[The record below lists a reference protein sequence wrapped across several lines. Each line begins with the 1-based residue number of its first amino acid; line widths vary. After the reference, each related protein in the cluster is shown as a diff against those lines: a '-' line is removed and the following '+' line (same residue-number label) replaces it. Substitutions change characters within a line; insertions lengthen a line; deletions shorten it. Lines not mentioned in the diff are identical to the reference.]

1 MKDICI
7 RAINETGTIKVS
19 VVTAT
24 ALVETARITH
34 QTSATATAAL
44 GRSLIAGILLR
55 NKLKNDNDSLTMIID
70 GGGPLGRIV
79 VTGKN
84 DGHVKGYVDHPM
96 VDLPTR
102 ETDGKLDVS
111 GIVGLPGTLTVTMDL
126 GMRQPY
132 TGKVSLATGE
142 IGDDVAA
149 YLFQS
154 EQIPSAVGLGVSVDT
169 DLSVKKAGGFI
180 VEIMPGA
187 TNEEISEL
195 EAMLKEVK
203 SVTELLEEGLDA
215 KGLMNAILPNLD
227 LKILSEAPV
236 AFVCECSKDKVADSI
251 AALPD
256 RDIREMME
264 EDHGAEAVCH
274 FCNRR
279 YEFSEEELE
288 SMLLAD
294 KE

>member
-79 VTGKN
+79 MTGKN

-102 ETDGKLDVS
+102 GTDGKLDVS

-215 KGLMNAILPNLD
+215 KGLMNAILPDLD

-256 RDIREMME
+256 SDIREMME

-279 YEFSEEELE
+279 YDFSEEELE
-288 SMLLAD
+288 SMLSAD

>member
-102 ETDGKLDVS
+102 GTDGKLDVS

-256 RDIREMME
+256 SDIREMME

-288 SMLLAD
+288 SMLSAD

>member
-24 ALVETARITH
+24 ALVETAHITH

-102 ETDGKLDVS
+102 GTDGKLDVS

-256 RDIREMME
+256 SDIREMME

-288 SMLLAD
+288 SMLSAD

>member
-102 ETDGKLDVS
+102 GTDGKLDVS

-195 EAMLKEVK
+195 EAMLQEVK

-256 RDIREMME
+256 SDIREMME

-288 SMLLAD
+288 SMLSAD

>member
-34 QTSATATAAL
+34 QTTATATAAL

-102 ETDGKLDVS
+102 GTDGKLDVS

-195 EAMLKEVK
+195 EAMLQEVK

-256 RDIREMME
+256 SDIREMME

-288 SMLLAD
+288 SMLSAD

>member
-102 ETDGKLDVS
+102 GTDGKLDVS

-215 KGLMNAILPNLD
+215 KGLMNAILPDLD

-256 RDIREMME
+256 SDIREMME

-279 YEFSEEELE
+279 YDFSEEELE
-288 SMLLAD
+288 SMLSAD

>member
-24 ALVETARITH
+24 NLVETARITH

-55 NKLKNDNDSLTMIID
+55 NKLKNDDDSLTMIID

-96 VDLPTR
+96 ADLPTR

-111 GIVGLPGTLTVTMDL
+111 AIVGLPGTLTVTMDL

-132 TGKVSLATGE
+132 TGKVALATGE

-154 EQIPSAVGLGVSVDT
+154 EQVPSAVGLGVSVDT

-187 TNEEISEL
+187 TNEEITEL
-195 EAMLKEVK
+195 ETMLKEVK

-215 KGLMNAILPNLD
+215 EGLMHAVLPNLD

-236 AFVCECSKDKVADSI
+236 AFVCECSKEKVADSI

-256 RDIREMME
+256 SDIREMME

-279 YEFSEEELE
+279 YDFSEDELE
-288 SMLLAD
+288 SMLSAD
-294 KE
+294 KA

>member
-79 VTGKN
+79 ATGKN
-84 DGHVKGYVDHPM
+84 DGHIKGYVDHPM
-96 VDLPTR
+96 VDLPAR

-195 EAMLKEVK
+195 ETMLKEVK

-215 KGLMNAILPNLD
+215 KGLMHAILPNLD

-236 AFVCECSKDKVADSI
+236 AFVCECSKEKVADSI

-256 RDIREMME
+256 SDIREMME

-279 YEFSEEELE
+279 YEFSEDELE
-288 SMLLAD
+288 SMLSAD
-294 KE
+294 EV

>member
-102 ETDGKLDVS
+102 GTDGKLDVS

-187 TNEEISEL
+187 TNEEISQL

-256 RDIREMME
+256 SDIREMME

-288 SMLLAD
+288 SMLSAD

>member
-7 RAINETGTIKVS
+7 RGINETGTIKVS

-102 ETDGKLDVS
+102 GTDGKLDVS

-195 EAMLKEVK
+195 EVMLKEVK

-256 RDIREMME
+256 SDIREMME

-288 SMLLAD
+288 SMLSAD

>member
-24 ALVETARITH
+24 ALVETAHITH

-102 ETDGKLDVS
+102 GTDGKLDVS

-215 KGLMNAILPNLD
+215 KGLMHAILPNLD
-227 LKILSEAPV
+227 LKILSEAPI

-256 RDIREMME
+256 SDIREMME

-288 SMLLAD
+288 SMLSVD

>member
-1 MKDICI
+1 
-7 RAINETGTIKVS
+7 
-19 VVTAT
+19 
-24 ALVETARITH
+24 
-34 QTSATATAAL
+34 
-44 GRSLIAGILLR
+44 
-55 NKLKNDNDSLTMIID
+55 MIIG

-96 VDLPTR
+96 ADLPTR
-102 ETDGKLDVS
+102 GTDGKLDVS

-132 TGKVSLATGE
+132 TGKVALATGE

-154 EQIPSAVGLGVSVDT
+154 EQVPSAVGLGVSVDT

-187 TNEEISEL
+187 TNEEITEL
-195 EAMLKEVK
+195 ETMLKEVK

-215 KGLMNAILPNLD
+215 EGLMHAVLPNLD

-236 AFVCECSKDKVADSI
+236 AFVCECSKEKVADSI

-256 RDIREMME
+256 SDIREMME

-279 YEFSEEELE
+279 YDFSEEELE
-288 SMLLAD
+288 SMLSAD
-294 KE
+294 KA

>member
-70 GGGPLGRIV
+70 GGGSLGRIV

-102 ETDGKLDVS
+102 GTDGKLDVS

-256 RDIREMME
+256 SDIREMME

-288 SMLLAD
+288 SMLSVD